1 MCADC
6 HVKECAFVCRRCRS
20 GLCAACAENRIAAN
34 GFRVSID
41 PGLVEFDAAQLP
53 PPQLRFSDLAQRDVA
68 ETPERGSWEKWT
80 RKMHFREGATLERFV
95 VFFSEQVRQDEVFK
109 FLDELQ
115 RIAQGG
121 GIYRGMGVRIN
132 KTCKLVA
139 VSSRDFAG
147 GVRAEMQALA
157 SQRPT
162 FALALLD
169 TSDAGVYDSVKGVF
183 HEHNLLSQ
191 CVTMKRVRESKG
203 RAAVLTKVL
212 MQIFTKLGV
221 APWSCDL
228 PLPPHTMVVGIDAVR
243 GPRGGRVVA
252 LIASTD
258 PQCEHYSSQAQLCEG
273 GTVDCL
279 TPLLATAMRKYRERT
294 HHDPENILIYRNGVS
309 DAEIALIEDS
319 RGLVPSE
326 LKQVRDAFADM
337 EYPPAI
343 LFVLV
348 VRKASTRIFSF
359 AGNPA
364 PGTVADDVITVN
376 PADPRLGHQ
385 RRDFYLIAQSVR
397 EGCVKPTHCRVLC
410 NTAALDIKVLEK
422 ITYALAHM
430 YFNWTGTVPAPAPV
444 ILAQKLTKHI
454 VEHGQ
459 LPPNGALIDNTYYI

>member
-6 HVKECAFVCRRCRS
+6 HEKECAFVCRRCRS
-20 GLCAACAENRIAAN
+20 GLCAACADRRIEEN
-34 GFRVSID
+34 GFRVGID
-41 PGLVEFDAAQLP
+41 PGLVEFDSAQLP
-53 PPQLRFSDLAQRDVA
+53 APQMRFSDLAERDVA
-68 ETPERGSWEKWT
+68 VAPERGSWDVQT
-80 RKMHFREGATLERFV
+80 RRMHFRESATLDRFV

-109 FLDELQ
+109 FLDTLQ
-115 RIAQGG
+115 CIAQGG
-121 GIYRGMGVRIN
+121 GMFRGMGVRIN

-157 SQRPT
+157 GQGPT
-162 FALALLD
+162 FAIALLD
-169 TSDAGVYDSVKGVF
+169 TGDAEVYDSVKAVF
-183 HEHNLLSQ
+183 GEHNLLSQ
-191 CVTMKRVRESKG
+191 CVTMKRVREGK
-203 RAAVLTKVL
+203 AAVLTKVL

-221 APWSCDL
+221 APWSCDM

-243 GPRGGRVVA
+243 GPRGSRAVA
-252 LIASTD
+252 LVASTD
-258 PQCEHYSSQAQLCEG
+258 PRCEHYSSQAQLCES

-279 TPLLATAMRKYRERT
+279 TPLLATAMAKYRARSG
-294 HHDPENILIYRNGVS
+294 HDPENILIYRNGVS
-309 DAEIALIEDS
+309 DAEIALIEEN
-319 RGLVPSE
+319 RGSVPSE
-326 LKQVRDAFADM
+326 LSQVRSAFENM
-337 EYPPAI
+337 PYPPSI
-343 LFVLV
+343 LYVLV

-359 AGNPA
+359 NGNPA

-376 PADPRLGHQ
+376 PVDPRLGHQ

-410 NTAALDIKVLEK
+410 NTVGMDIKVLEH

-459 LPPNGALIDNTYYI
+459 LPPNGTLIDNTYYI